1 MINAFGSRQGVS
13 NFGRV
18 PFFLALPPA
27 SEWRHLG
34 EVIMKRP
41 GSGKKV
47 DARITLVVV
56 LAIVL
61 AVVFVLYFRD
71 LAAFW
76 KIVGELLLRLLKM
89 VISPL
94 IFASVYVSVSG
105 LGSLARIREIGL
117 KTMVYYLLTTSL
129 AVLTGLV
136 FVNLF
141 HPGLEETVFKAQAV
155 EIKEFRLAD
164 LLLGLVPLNPFKS
177 LAEGKVLQITFFAL
191 FLGFATLALP
201 EARRRLLFDFFEA
214 VIDALIRL
222 IRWII
227 WLTPLGVFAIVS
239 SIVAEKGLS
248 PLLALSKY
256 VATVVCGR
264 LFHGVLTLGA
274 VLWFF
279 TRTAPWNYLLKVR
292 EALLVAFSTASS
304 SATLPIS
311 LEVAEEKAKV
321 PKKIAGF
328 VLPLGSTINMD
339 GTALYEAVA
348 AMFIANVYQVPLGP
362 AEQITIFLTA
372 TLASIGAAGIPSA
385 GLVTMTMVL
394 QAVGLPLEGI
404 GLLLAV
410 DRFLDMLRTSV
421 NVWGDPI
428 GARVIARLARF
439 YPKRGERMASSEI
452 SLQGGT
458 HETPRW

>member
-1 MINAFGSRQGVS
+1 
-13 NFGRV
+13 
-18 PFFLALPPA
+18 
-27 SEWRHLG
+27 
-34 EVIMKRP
+34 
-41 GSGKKV
+41 
-47 DARITLVVV
+47 
-56 LAIVL
+56 
-61 AVVFVLYFRD
+61 
-71 LAAFW
+71 
-76 KIVGELLLRLLKM
+76 
-89 VISPL
+89 
-94 IFASVYVSVSG
+94 
-105 LGSLARIREIGL
+105 
-117 KTMVYYLLTTSL
+117 
-129 AVLTGLV
+129 
-136 FVNLF
+136 
-141 HPGLEETVFKAQAV
+141 
-155 EIKEFRLAD
+155 
-164 LLLGLVPLNPFKS
+164 
-177 LAEGKVLQITFFAL
+177 
-191 FLGFATLALP
+191 
-201 EARRRLLFDFFEA
+201 
-214 VIDALIRL
+214 
-222 IRWII
+222 
-227 WLTPLGVFAIVS
+227 
-239 SIVAEKGLS
+239 
-248 PLLALSKY
+248 
-256 VATVVCGR
+256 
-264 LFHGVLTLGA
+264 
-274 VLWFF
+274 
-279 TRTAPWNYLLKVR
+279 
-292 EALLVAFSTASS
+292 
-304 SATLPIS
+304 
-311 LEVAEEKAKV
+311 VAEEKAKV